1 MWNELLAPILE
12 HPLASLAI
20 IGNLILIES
29 ILSVDNA
36 AALATMVMDLDDTN
50 RRKALRYGIWGA
62 YIFRGL
68 AMLFA
73 SVLISLWGL
82 KLLGGA
88 YLVYLFIKWQLE
100 RGAKQSNEDEFE
112 KESTTTNSKFYS
124 IFARSIGSFWATVA
138 AVEIMDLTFSIDNV
152 FAAVAFSK
160 NIVLVCTGV
169 FIGILAMRFVA
180 QGFIHLMERFPHLEG
195 AAYYVILF
203 LGLKLMLSCSIN
215 IAPNSTLAHIMENEW
230 SDIASSLI
238 TLVIFGIPI
247 VYDRFAQRTKD

>member
-1 MWNELLAPILE
+1 MWNELLDPIFS
-12 HPLASLAI
+12 HPWTSLAV

-36 AALATMVMDLDDTN
+36 AALATMVMSLGEEE

-73 SVLISLWGL
+73 SILIGLWWL
-82 KLLGGA
+82 KLLGGG
-88 YLVYLFIKWQLE
+88 YLIYLFIKWRSEKGRLNNE
-100 RGAKQSNEDEFE
+100 VEEAKELKKKSFRFYQFFE
-112 KESTTTNSKFYS
+112 KGFG
-124 IFARSIGSFWATVA
+124 AFWATVA

-180 QGFIHLMERFPHLEG
+180 QGFILLMERFPHLEG

-203 LGLKLMLSCSIN
+203 LGLKLMLSCSTN
-215 IAPNSTLAHIMENEW
+215 ILPNSTLSHIMESEW
-230 SDIASSLI
+230 TDIASSLI
-238 TLVIFGIPI
+238 TLGIFGLPI
-247 VYDRFAQRTKD
+247 IYDRFALGKKD

>member
-1 MWNELLAPILE
+1 MWNELLDPIIN
-12 HPLASLAI
+12 HPWTALAI

-36 AALATMVMDLDDTN
+36 AALATMVLSLGESE

-73 SVLISLWGL
+73 SVLIGLWWL

-88 YLVYLFIKWQLE
+88 YLAYLFVKWYREKDQRNNEAEETAEIKEKSSRFYHYFE
-100 RGAKQSNEDEFE
+100 RSL
-112 KESTTTNSKFYS
+112 
-124 IFARSIGSFWATVA
+124 GSFWATVA

-160 NIVLVCTGV
+160 NIILVCTGV
-169 FIGILAMRFVA
+169 FIGIMAMRFVA
-180 QGFIHLMERFPHLEG
+180 QGFIHLMERFPHLEA

-203 LGLKLMLSCSIN
+203 LGLKLILSCSIN
-215 IAPNSTLAHIMENEW
+215 IAPESSLSHIMENEW
-230 SDIASSLI
+230 TDIASSLI
-238 TLVIFGIPI
+238 TLLIFSIPI
-247 VYDRFAQRTKD
+247 VYDRLQRKKN

>member
-1 MWNELLAPILE
+1 MWNELLDPIIN
-12 HPLASLAI
+12 HPWSALAI

-36 AALATMVMDLDDTN
+36 AALATMVMSLGEAE

-73 SVLISLWGL
+73 SILISLWWL
-82 KLLGGA
+82 KGLGGA
-88 YLVYLFIKWQLE
+88 YLIYLFFKWRKDKRE
-100 RGAKQSNEDEFE
+100 VNHASDEEAEINSRSSRFYHFFE
-112 KESTTTNSKFYS
+112 KGLG
-124 IFARSIGSFWATVA
+124 AFWATVA

-203 LGLKLMLSCSIN
+203 LGLKLMLSCSVN
-215 IAPNSTLAHIMENEW
+215 IAPNSSLAHIMENEW

-247 VYDRFAQRTKD
+247 VYDRCAQRTKD

>member
-1 MWNELLAPILE
+1 MWNELLDPIIN
-12 HPLASLAI
+12 HPWTALAI

-36 AALATMVMDLDDTN
+36 AALATMVMNLGEAE

-73 SVLISLWGL
+73 SILIGLWWL

-88 YLVYLFIKWQLE
+88 YLIYLFIKW
-100 RGAKQSNEDEFE
+100 RRDKQAIKDEVAEEIKLKNKSNRFYELFE
-112 KESTTTNSKFYS
+112 
-124 IFARSIGSFWATVA
+124 RSIGSFWATVA

-160 NIVLVCTGV
+160 NIILVCTGV

-180 QGFIHLMERFPHLEG
+180 QGFIHLMERFPNLEG

-203 LGLKLMLSCSIN
+203 LGLKLILSCSVN
-215 IAPNSTLAHIMENEW
+215 VAPESSLAHIMENEW
-230 SDIASSLI
+230 TDIASSVLTLLI
-238 TLVIFGIPI
+238 FSIPI
-247 VYDRFAQRTKD
+247 VYDRLLRKKN